1 MESNREDIMHIKS
14 YLEEA
19 NDRNRIHQKELEE
32 NRGLAK
38 DADEVIWMVRNGVRD
53 NKAIEK
59 SRRMQQEEENK
70 RNKVREARKIKK
82 AKQAKQKKF
91 TRGLAGVLSILTL
104 ATGAVTYTVASVEA
118 DENNAKQSYSHRISD
133 SALNINVKNAKD
145 RAEAQIESF
154 LYARQVKNGHI
165 DGFFRTGD
173 VYMVRT
179 QIYHGNGTPDEAC
192 YPVRLTSEQ
201 IQALKKIEVLQN
213 YLDGKNVKQD
223 EIEEAMISINTLMP
237 TLEEQASQEKEEKER
252 KETDYTTQTED
263 FER

>member
-1 MESNREDIMHIKS
+1 MESNQGDFIDIKN

-19 NDRNRIHQKELEE
+19 NYRNRIHQKELEE

-38 DADEVIWMVRNGVRD
+38 DADEVIWIVRNGVRD

-70 RNKVREARKIKK
+70 RNKAREARKIKK
-82 AKQAKQKKF
+82 AKEAKQKKF
-91 TRGLAGVLSILTL
+91 RRGLAGVLSVIAL
-104 ATGAVTYTVASVEA
+104 AAGAVTYTVASVKA
-118 DENNAKQSYSHRISD
+118 DENNTGQSYSHRISE
-133 SALNINVKNAKD
+133 SAFNTNVKNAKD
-145 RAEAQIESF
+145 RAESQIESF
-154 LYARQVKNGHI
+154 LYARQVKNAHI
-165 DGFFRTGD
+165 NGFFKTGE

-179 QIYHGNGTPDEAC
+179 QLYDGTGTPDEAC
-192 YPVRLTSEQ
+192 YQIKLTSEQ

-213 YLDGKNVKQD
+213 YLDGKDVKQD

-237 TLEEQASQEKEEKER
+237 TLEEQAAQEKEEEER
-252 KETDYTTQTED
+252 KKAEYTTQTEN